1 MDEKKDNIIKSNNQ
15 RISKTSSNSKNYP
28 SREVYQRAKRMEAS
42 HRMVSRSKSTD
53 KDDPLYDLYKEIHS
67 PSSKKSV
74 AKESTK
80 SIKEVKS
87 NIPDKKSTTKTTKST
102 KVELP
107 TKKTTSKTTK
117 VEKVE
122 PTTKKRTTKSTKED
136 KVELPSKKS
145 VTKITNVSNKD
156 QIDLPIKKKK
166 EEEKVTL
173 PRKKSDKTTK
183 EEKVATVTKRKR
195 KLNVKN
201 LILLL
206 ILFASIISL
215 IYSSVNTYMWYLDS
229 KQTSELNDEI
239 QDAVD
244 IKEGDINSEII
255 EQETDVPKNNPY
267 WDYIKMN
274 LIEVDF
280 ADLKAINNETVG
292 WIQVNGTNIN
302 YPFVQGK
309 NNKYYL
315 NHTFDKSHNAAG
327 WVFMD
332 YRNTKDGFNKNTIL
346 YAHGRKDKTMFGS
359 LRNILKNDWY
369 NNKDNHIIKLSTEYQ
384 NSLWQ
389 VFSVYRI
396 PTTSDYIETD
406 FKSDEDFKAFVDM
419 LQARS
424 AFKFDTT
431 VSGSDKIL
439 TLSTCYNDND
449 KVVMHAKLIKYTN
462 R

>member
-15 RISKTSSNSKNYP
+15 CISKTSSNSKNYP

-145 VTKITNVSNKD
+145 TKKNK
-156 QIDLPIKKKK
+156 
-166 EEEKVTL
+166 EEKVT
-173 PRKKSDKTTK
+173 
-183 EEKVATVTKRKR
+183 TVTKRKR

-244 IKEGDINSEII
+244 IKEGDNNSEII

-315 NHTFDKSHNAAG
+315 THTFDKSHNAAG

-359 LRNILKNDWY
+359 LRNILKSSWY

-406 FKSDEDFKAFVDM
+406 FKSDEDFKEFVDM